1 MKPVSTFGVE
11 DFPFRIRERTES
23 ERATNLEG
31 IERSAKRSGRKLSDL
46 RADRIDNSLVAE
58 KVRYIAGRNSS
69 IPVKGRVPAFLF
81 I

>member
-11 DFPFRIRERTES
+11 DFPFRIREKAKRD
-23 ERATNLEG
+23 RVINLKG

-58 KVRYIAGRNSS
+58 KVRYIVGRNSS
-69 IPVKGRVPAFLF
+69 IPQGRVPAFLF